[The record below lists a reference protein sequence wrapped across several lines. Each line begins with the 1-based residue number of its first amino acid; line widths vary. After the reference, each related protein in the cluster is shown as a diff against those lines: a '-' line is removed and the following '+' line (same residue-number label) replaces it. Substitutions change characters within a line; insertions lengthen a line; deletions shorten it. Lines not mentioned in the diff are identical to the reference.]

1 MIGVRLVMS
10 DEVYIALFF
19 GAGVLFLVI
28 FLFVLWAKSVLA
40 KRRAAWIA
48 AAEILGLHFK
58 ENVRWLRGSFCSLE
72 GIYDEY
78 SVSIQMV
85 LEGSGEDARGYTV
98 FSISFPHTLSKRIEA
113 VGLACFVMDG
123 QESGSVQEQDDIN
136 DVLAAIRGDE
146 TMFPSLFTA
155 QRRSKI
161 IDFGEMMGDLTI
173 DTTSLSFK
181 AKNYCE
187 KTDVILEMMER
198 MMDLLSEL
206 VCKDLE

>member
-1 MIGVRLVMS
+1 MPKEFYFALIFGV
-10 DEVYIALFF
+10 
-19 GAGVLFLVI
+19 GVLFLVI

-58 ENVRWLRGSFCSLE
+58 ENFRWLRGSFCSLE
-72 GIYDEY
+72 GIYHEY

-98 FSISFPHTLSKRIEA
+98 YSISFPHTLSKRIEA
-113 VGLACFVMDG
+113 VGLNRFVIDG

-146 TMFPSLFTA
+146 TMFLSLFTVK
-155 QRRSKI
+155 RRSKFLG
-161 IDFGEMMGDLTI
+161 FGEMTGDLTI

-181 AKNYCE
+181 TNDYCE
-187 KTDVILEMMER
+187 KTDGILEMMER

-206 VCKDLE
+206 VCKDRE